1 MEAFTNMK
9 IGTKL
14 GFGFAIVLI
23 LMAVMGFSAL
33 NQMDKVN
40 QQSTD
45 ITTNWLPATRF
56 ILDLNTN
63 TSDFRIAELSHII
76 ATNETD
82 MQRFEATLNTV
93 LEQINTNKKAY
104 QALISSDEERALF
117 DQFNTEYQQYLQYH
131 QQILQLSRQLKT
143 EEAMQII
150 NGPSQKLFDS
160 SSALALKL
168 AALNTKGADD
178 ASLMGDEIY
187 ASSRHMVMI
196 VMSISLVLGI
206 LIATVIVR
214 NLLRQLGGEP
224 TYAAQLV
231 SQVAAGDLT
240 VQVKLKSGDHSSMLA
255 GIAQM
260 VVKLSSIVGE
270 VRSAADNLSSASEEV
285 SSTAQTMSQATS
297 EQAASV
303 EETSASVEEMSA
315 SVGQNAENAKVT
327 ESIASKA
334 AQLATDGG
342 QAVEQ
347 TVTAMKSIANKISII
362 DDIAYQTNLL
372 ALNAAIEAARAGT
385 HGRGFAVVAAE
396 VRKLAERSQV
406 AAQEIGEVARNSVS
420 LAEKAGS
427 LLSDIVPGILRTS
440 ELVQEISAAS
450 DEQSSGASQINI
462 AMSQLNQI
470 TQQNAASSEELAATA
485 EEMSGQAE
493 QLQELIGFFKVGPS
507 GSFSSQLSTDKQYA
521 Y

>member
-1 MEAFTNMK
+1 MEAFNNMK

-14 GFGFAIVLI
+14 GLGFAIVLI
-23 LMAVMGFSAL
+23 LMGIMGISAL
-33 NQMDKVN
+33 TQMSKVN
-40 QQSTD
+40 DQSTE

-56 ILDLNTN
+56 IMDLNTN
-63 TSDFRIAELSHII
+63 TSDFRIAELAHII
-76 ATNETD
+76 ATNEAE
-82 MQRFEATLNTV
+82 MQQLEAVMQKVSETI
-93 LEQINTNKKAY
+93 ESNKKAY
-104 QALISSDEERALF
+104 QALIASPEEQNLF
-117 DQFNTEYQQYLQYH
+117 DQFVKQYEAYRQVH
-131 QQILQLSRQLKT
+131 DKVLQLSRQLKT
-143 EEAMQII
+143 EEAMVLI
-150 NGPSQKLFDS
+150 NGESQKLFDA
-160 SSALALKL
+160 SSATAVQLVE
-168 AALNTKGADD
+168 LNVAGADAASKLGD
-178 ASLMGDEIY
+178 AIY
-187 ASSRHMVMI
+187 ASAQQLVTIIMM
-196 VMSISLVLGI
+196 ISLILGG
-206 LIATVIVR
+206 LIAFFIVK

-224 TYAAQLV
+224 SYAANVVAAV
-231 SQVAAGDLT
+231 SAGDLT
-240 VQVKLKSGDHSSMLA
+240 VQVQLKKGDDHSMLA

-334 AQLATDGG
+334 AQLAGEGG
-342 QAVEQ
+342 QAVGQ

-396 VRKLAERSQV
+396 VRKLAERSQI
-406 AAQEIGEVARNSVS
+406 AAQEISEVARNSVG

-427 LLSDIVPGILRTS
+427 LLTEIVPGILRTS

-450 DEQSSGASQINI
+450 DEQSSGATQINI
-462 AMSQLNQI
+462 AMTQLNQI

-493 QLQELIGFFKVGPS
+493 QLQELIGFFKVGPTAA
-507 GSFSSQLSTDKQYA
+507 GTAKA
-521 Y
+521 YHY

>member
-1 MEAFTNMK
+1 MEALNNMK

-14 GFGFAIVLI
+14 GLGFAIVLL
-23 LMAVMGFSAL
+23 LMGIMGLSAL
-33 NQMDKVN
+33 MQMSKVN
-40 QQSTD
+40 DQSTE

-56 ILDLNTN
+56 IMDLNTN
-63 TSDFRIAELSHII
+63 TSDFRIAELAHII
-76 ATNETD
+76 ATNEAE
-82 MQRFEATLNTV
+82 MQKLEAILQKLSGT
-93 LEQINTNKKAY
+93 IDANKKAY
-104 QALISSDEERALF
+104 QALIASPEELALF
-117 DQFNTEYQQYLQYH
+117 DQFIKQYESYLQIH
-131 QQILQLSRQLKT
+131 DKVLQLSRQLKT
-143 EEAMQII
+143 EEAMALI
-150 NGPSQKLFDS
+150 NGESQKLFDA
-160 SSALALKL
+160 SSATAVQLVE
-168 AALNTKGADD
+168 LNVSGADAASKLGD
-178 ASLMGDEIY
+178 AIYDSARQLVSIIMVVSLI
-187 ASSRHMVMI
+187 
-196 VMSISLVLGI
+196 LGV
-206 LIATVIVR
+206 LIAFFIVK
-214 NLLRQLGGEP
+214 NLLQQLGGEP
-224 TYAAQLV
+224 VYAAAVV
-231 SQVAAGDLT
+231 SAVAAGDLT
-240 VQVKLKSGDHSSMLA
+240 VQVQLKKGDDHSMLA

-260 VVKLSSIVGE
+260 IVKLSAIVGE

-334 AQLATDGG
+334 AQLAGEGG
-342 QAVEQ
+342 QAVSQ

-406 AAQEIGEVARNSVS
+406 AAQEISEVARNSVG

-427 LLSDIVPGILRTS
+427 LLTEIVPGILRTS

-462 AMSQLNQI
+462 AMTQLNQI

-493 QLQELIGFFKVGPS
+493 QLQELIGFFKVGS
-507 GSFSSQLSTDKQYA
+507 IVGAKTANHAFHY
-521 Y
+521 